1 MKTLAP
7 FLMTLS
13 ASILF
18 LLGAA
23 HLVFTFRGDR
33 LHPRDPAL
41 IDRMRAV
48 SPVLTRETTM
58 WRAWIGFNASHS
70 LGAMLFGVVY
80 ADLALAHGPVLW
92 SSPVLLGAGAVLL
105 AVFVFLGR
113 RYWFSFPFRGVVL
126 ALVAYI
132 AAVVCRLA

>member
-1 MKTLAP
+1 MTLAAAII
-7 FLMTLS
+7 FG
-13 ASILF
+13 
-18 LLGAA
+18 LGAA
-23 HLVFTFRGDR
+23 HLLFTFRGDK
-33 LHPRDPAL
+33 LHPRDPGL
-41 IDRMRAV
+41 IERMRAV
-48 SPVLTRETTM
+48 SPVLSRETTM

-92 SSPVLLGAGAVLL
+92 SSPVLLGAGFLLL

-113 RYWFSFPFRGVVL
+113 RYWFSFPFRGIVL
-126 ALVAYI
+126 ALIAYV